1 MSRVFKFGGGIM
13 KDAEGIQE
21 VASVISRFSD
31 KPLVVVVSA
40 LGKSTNALEELLK
53 YTLEKKQSEKE
64 KAFLKLRKFHF
75 DIAEKIVADARHP
88 IFDQLD
94 QAFVELNDELKNPGK
109 DKYKAYDQIVCFGEV
124 LASLIMDACLK
135 KNNLSGHLVDA
146 HSIVVTDSNYT
157 SAKVD
162 WKFTTKTISDRIKP
176 ILSSGQIV
184 LTQGFIGADH
194 QGVYTTLGREGSD
207 FTAAILANVLDA
219 EEVSIWKDVPG
230 LMNADPKRFDNTIKL
245 EEISYHEAIEL
256 AFYGASVVHPKTVQP
271 VQQKN
276 IPLKV
281 RSFYAPETEP
291 TIISSKI
298 SGDDT
303 LHKVIVKEDQVL
315 LSIASRGLSFVAEEN
330 LTQIFEVFSRFK
342 IHVNLMQHSAVSF
355 SVCFK
360 EDEDKL
366 KGLIKELKNDFLLKY
381 NTGLTLVTIRHYT
394 ADLIEEHTGD
404 KKVYLEQRSR
414 NTVQLLLR

>member
-1 MSRVFKFGGGIM
+1 M

-21 VASVISRFSD
+21 VAKVISQFSD

-40 LGKSTNALEELLK
+40 LGKSTNALEDLLK
-53 YTLEKKQSEKE
+53 HTLNKKQAEKE
-64 KAFLKLRKFHF
+64 KVFLKLRQFHF
-75 DIAEKIVADARHP
+75 EIAEKIVGDASHP

-94 QAFVELNDELKNPGK
+94 QAFVDLNDELKNYGK
-109 DKYKAYDQIVCFGEV
+109 DKYKAYDQIVCYGEI

-135 KNNLSGHLVDA
+135 KNNVPSHLVDA
-146 HSIVVTDSNYT
+146 HSIIVTNSNYT

-162 WKFTTKTISDRIKP
+162 WKFTGKTISDRIAP
-176 ILSSGQIV
+176 ILAEGQIA

-207 FTAAILANVLDA
+207 FTAAILANVLEA

-230 LMNADPKRFDNTIKL
+230 LMNADPNRFDNTIKL

-281 RSFYAPETEP
+281 RSFYTPDTSP
-291 TIISSKI
+291 SLISNNTSL
-298 SGDDT
+298 DDT
-303 LHKVIVKEDQVL
+303 LHKVIVKENQVL
-315 LSIASRGLSFVAEEN
+315 LSIGSRDLSFVAEEN
-330 LTQIFEVFSRFK
+330 LTRIFDVFSRFK
-342 IHVNLMQHSAVSF
+342 IHINLMQHSAVSF

-366 KGLIKELKNDFLLKY
+366 DGLMKELKKDFSLRY
-381 NTGLTLVTIRHYT
+381 NTGLTLITIRHYT
-394 ADLIEEHTGD
+394 AKLIDEHTDG

-414 NTVQLLLR
+414 NTIQLLLR